1 MPKNTLRR
9 FDPVNYLDNE
19 SDMRVYLDTVI
30 EGGDVNIIRSA
41 FRHIARARFLID
53 LSKKTGIDLNELRV
67 ALSDSG
73 KPTPE
78 TLKKIAT
85 AFELKI
91 PDNFEQITSH
101 SPYRYEQD
109 RIHLQN
115 TP

>member
-1 MPKNTLRR
+1 M
-9 FDPVNYLDNE
+9 FDKVDK
-19 SDMRVYLDTVI
+19 VY
-30 EGGDVNIIRSA
+30 
-41 FRHIARARFLID
+41 
-53 LSKKTGIDLNELRV
+53 KTGIDLNELRV